1 MADGPED
8 GGIEEF
14 EEEIIRNGGI
24 IVEAEEVLVGDL
36 PVIKVGKESFLKLLK
51 LGSIVVKDEGR
62 AGAYYWLPVCGHVF
76 FGTFVKRGKEK

>member
-1 MADGPED
+1 MAGGSED

-36 PVIKVGKESFLKLLK
+36 PVIKVDKDSFLKLLK
-51 LGSIVVKDEGR
+51 LGSVVVKDEGR
-62 AGAYYWLPVCGHVF
+62 AGAYYWLPACGHVF
-76 FGTFVKRGKEK
+76 FSTFVRRGKEK